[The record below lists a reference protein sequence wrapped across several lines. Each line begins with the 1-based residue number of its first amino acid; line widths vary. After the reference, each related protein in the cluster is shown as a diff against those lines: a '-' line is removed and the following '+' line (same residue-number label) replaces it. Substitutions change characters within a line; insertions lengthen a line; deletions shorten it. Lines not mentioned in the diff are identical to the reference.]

1 MKFEYKDKDYKTVK
15 VEETTRI
22 VLQDVDGNRYRVTQN
37 RFGEIEIMAEDGK
50 LSIEPNVSNVV
61 VLKTLT

>member
-1 MKFEYKDKDYKTVK
+1 MKFEYKDKNYKTVK

-22 VLQDVDGNRYRVTQN
+22 TLQDGDGNRYRVTQN
-37 RFGEIEIMAEDGK
+37 RFGGIEIMAEDGK

>member
-1 MKFEYKDKDYKTVK
+1 MKFEYKDKSYKTVK

-22 VLQDVDGNRYRVTQN
+22 VLQDKDGNRYRVTQD
-37 RFGEIEIMAEDGK
+37 RFGGIDIMAEDGK

>member
-1 MKFEYKDKDYKTVK
+1 MKFEYKDKNYKTVK

-22 VLQDVDGNRYRVTQN
+22 TLQDVDGNRYRVTQN
-37 RFGEIEIMAEDGK
+37 RFGGIEIMAEDGK

>member
-1 MKFEYKDKDYKTVK
+1 MKFEYKDKSYKTVK

-22 VLQDVDGNRYRVTQN
+22 VMQDKDGNRYRVTQD
-37 RFGEIEIMAEDGK
+37 RFGGIDIMAEDGK